1 MAIISGKTVGTI
13 ILISTLVA
21 VSGCSR
27 LRTHQGYIA
36 DPVLLGS
43 VSVGVDNRESVQAT
57 LGRPTFASQ
66 FDDSQWYY
74 LARDTEQL
82 AFSRPKA
89 KNQLLMKI
97 SFDEAGNVANVAQ
110 SGVETIVKI
119 NPDGD
124 KTPTLGR
131 DRSFFQDIFG
141 NIGQVGAPGLG
152 GGGGA
157 PR

>member
-1 MAIISGKTVGTI
+1 MAFISGKTVGY
-13 ILISTLVA
+13 ILLMGSVIA

-27 LRTHQGYIA
+27 LRTHQGYIV
-36 DPVLLGS
+36 DPTLAETVA
-43 VSVGVDNRESVQAT
+43 VGVDNKESVQST

-66 FDDSQWYY
+66 FDKNQWYY
-74 LARDTEQL
+74 IARDTEQL

-89 KNQLLMKI
+89 TSQLLMTI
-97 SFDEAGNVANVAQ
+97 SFDDAGNVTNVAR

-131 DRSFFQDIFG
+131 DRNFFQDIFG
-141 NIGQVGAPGLG
+141 NIGTVGAPGV

-157 PR
+157 R

>member
-1 MAIISGKTVGTI
+1 MAFIRGKTVGYMLLMGSVI
-13 ILISTLVA
+13 A
-21 VSGCSR
+21 VSGCTR
-27 LRTHQGYIA
+27 LRTHQGYIV
-36 DPVLLGS
+36 DPLL
-43 VSVGVDNRESVQAT
+43 VETVAAGVDNKESVQTT

-66 FDDSQWYY
+66 FDKNQWYY

-89 KNQLLMKI
+89 KSQLLMTI
-97 SFDEAGNVANVAQ
+97 SFDDAGNVTKVAK
-110 SGVETIVKI
+110 SGVESIVKI

-131 DRSFFQDIFG
+131 DRNFFQDIFG
-141 NIGQVGAPGLG
+141 NIGTVGAPGA

-157 PR
+157 GR

>member
-1 MAIISGKTVGTI
+1 MAFKSGKTIGI
-13 ILISTLVA
+13 MILMGSLVA

-36 DPVLLGS
+36 DPG
-43 VSVGVDNRESVQAT
+43 T

-66 FDDSQWYY
+66 FDKNQWYY
-74 LARDTEQL
+74 LARDTQQL

-89 KNQLLMKI
+89 NFQTLLHV
-97 SFDEAGNVANVAQ
+97 SFDDAGNVTSVNKT
-110 SGVETIVKI
+110 GVETIVKI

-131 DRSFFQDIFG
+131 NRSFFQDIFG
-141 NIGQVGAPGLG
+141 NIGQVGAPGAPG
-152 GGGGA
+152 GGG
-157 PR
+157 R

>member
-1 MAIISGKTVGTI
+1 MAFISGKTIGYMLLMGSV
-13 ILISTLVA
+13 VA

-27 LRTHQGYIA
+27 LRTHQGYIV
-36 DPVLLGS
+36 DPVLAET
-43 VSVGVDNRESVQAT
+43 VAAGVDNKESVQST

-66 FDDSQWYY
+66 FDKNQWYY
-74 LARDTEQL
+74 LSRDTEQL

-89 KNQLLMKI
+89 KSQLLMTI
-97 SFDEAGNVANVAQ
+97 SFDDAGNVTKVAQ

-141 NIGQVGAPGLG
+141 NIGTVGAPGLG
-152 GGGGA
+152 GN
-157 PR
+157 

>member
-1 MAIISGKTVGTI
+1 MAFNSGKTIGI
-13 ILISTLVA
+13 ILLMGSVVA

-27 LRTHQGYIA
+27 LRSHQGYIA
-36 DPVLLGS
+36 DPILLEA
-43 VSVGVDNRESVQAT
+43 VAVGIDNKESVEGT

-66 FDDSQWYY
+66 FDKNEWYY

-89 KNQLLMKI
+89 KNQSLMRI
-97 SFDEAGNVANVAQ
+97 SFDDSGNVTRIAK
-110 SGVETIVKI
+110 SGIETIVKI
-119 NPDGD
+119 NPEND

-141 NIGQVGAPGLG
+141 NIGQVGAPGAG
-152 GGGGA
+152 GG
-157 PR
+157 R

>member
-1 MAIISGKTVGTI
+1 MAFISGKTVGY
-13 ILISTLVA
+13 ILLMGSVIA

-27 LRTHQGYIA
+27 LRTHQGYIV
-36 DPVLLGS
+36 DPTLAET
-43 VSVGVDNRESVQAT
+43 VSVGVDNKESVQTT

-66 FDDSQWYY
+66 FDKNQWYY
-74 LARDTEQL
+74 IARDTEQL

-89 KNQLLMKI
+89 TSQLLMTI
-97 SFDEAGNVANVAQ
+97 SFDDAGNVTNVAR

-131 DRSFFQDIFG
+131 DRNFFQDIFG
-141 NIGQVGAPGLG
+141 NIGTVGAPGV

-157 PR
+157 R

>member
-1 MAIISGKTVGTI
+1 MAFISLKTVGYML
-13 ILISTLVA
+13 LIGSVVA

-27 LRTHQGYIA
+27 LRTHQGYIV
-36 DPVLLGS
+36 DPVLTET
-43 VSVGVDNRESVQAT
+43 VAVGVDNKESVQST

-66 FDDSQWYY
+66 FDKNQWYY
-74 LARDTEQL
+74 IARDTEQL

-89 KNQLLMKI
+89 KSQLLMKI
-97 SFDEAGNVANVAQ
+97 SFDDVGNVTSVAQ

-141 NIGQVGAPGLG
+141 NIGTVGAPGVG
-152 GGGGA
+152 GGGG
-157 PR
+157 R

>member
-1 MAIISGKTVGTI
+1 MAINSGKNIGMVL
-13 ILISTLVA
+13 LISSLVL

-36 DPVLLGS
+36 DPILIDS
-43 VSVGVDNRESVQAT
+43 VAVGVDNKESIEST

-66 FDDSQWYY
+66 FDKNQWYY

-89 KNQLLMKI
+89 KSQTLMQI
-97 SFDEAGNVANVAQ
+97 SFDEAGNVANVTR
-110 SGVETIVKI
+110 SGVETIIKI

-131 DRSFFQDIFG
+131 NRSFFQDIFG
-141 NIGQVGAPGLG
+141 NIGTVGAPGV
-152 GGGGA
+152 GGA
-157 PR
+157 GR

>member
-1 MAIISGKTVGTI
+1 MAFISGKTIGYMLLMGSV
-13 ILISTLVA
+13 VA

-27 LRTHQGYIA
+27 LRTHQGYIV
-36 DPVLLGS
+36 DPVLAET
-43 VSVGVDNRESVQAT
+43 VAAGVDNKESVQST

-66 FDDSQWYY
+66 FDKNQWYY
-74 LARDTEQL
+74 LSRDTEQL

-89 KNQLLMKI
+89 KSQLLMTI
-97 SFDEAGNVANVAQ
+97 SFDDAGNVTKVAQ

-141 NIGQVGAPGLG
+141 NIGTVGAPGLG
-152 GGGGA
+152 GAGGN
-157 PR
+157 

>member
-1 MAIISGKTVGTI
+1 MAFISGKTVGY
-13 ILISTLVA
+13 ILLMGSVIA

-27 LRTHQGYIA
+27 LRTHQGYIV
-36 DPVLLGS
+36 DPTLAETVA
-43 VSVGVDNRESVQAT
+43 VGVDNKESVQTT

-66 FDDSQWYY
+66 FDKNQWYY
-74 LARDTEQL
+74 IARDTEQL

-89 KNQLLMKI
+89 TSQLLMTI
-97 SFDEAGNVANVAQ
+97 SFDDAGNVTNVAR

-119 NPDGD
+119 SPDGD

-131 DRSFFQDIFG
+131 DRNFFQDIFG
-141 NIGQVGAPGLG
+141 NIGTVGAPGV

-157 PR
+157 R

>member
-1 MAIISGKTVGTI
+1 MAFIRGKTVGYMLLMGSVI
-13 ILISTLVA
+13 A

-27 LRTHQGYIA
+27 LRTHQGYIV
-36 DPVLLGS
+36 DPLLVETVAAGI
-43 VSVGVDNRESVQAT
+43 DNKESVQTT

-66 FDDSQWYY
+66 FDKNQWYY

-89 KNQLLMKI
+89 TSQLLMTI
-97 SFDEAGNVANVAQ
+97 SFDDDGNVTNVAK
-110 SGVETIVKI
+110 SGVEAIVKI

-141 NIGQVGAPGLG
+141 NIGTVGAPGV
-152 GGGGA
+152 GGGA
-157 PR
+157 GR

>member
-1 MAIISGKTVGTI
+1 MAFKSGKTIGI
-13 ILISTLVA
+13 MILMGSLVA

-36 DPVLLGS
+36 DPVLIES
-43 VSVGVDNRESVQAT
+43 VAAGIDNKESVQST

-66 FDDSQWYY
+66 FDKNQWYY
-74 LARDTEQL
+74 LARDTQQL

-89 KNQLLMKI
+89 NFQTLLHV
-97 SFDEAGNVANVAQ
+97 SFDDAGNVTSVNKT
-110 SGVETIVKI
+110 GVETIVKI

-131 DRSFFQDIFG
+131 NRSFFQDIFG
-141 NIGQVGAPGLG
+141 NIGQVGAPGAPG
-152 GGGGA
+152 GGG
-157 PR
+157 R

>member
-1 MAIISGKTVGTI
+1 MAWNRAKTVGI
-13 ILISTLVA
+13 IVLASSIAL
-21 VSGCSR
+21 SGCSR
-27 LRTHQGYIA
+27 LRTQQGYIV
-36 DPVLLGS
+36 DPVLS
-43 VSVGVDNRESVQAT
+43 QAIAEGVDNKESVQST

-66 FDDSQWYY
+66 FDENQWYY
-74 LARDTEQL
+74 LSRNSEQL

-89 KNQLLMKI
+89 QLQVLMQI
-97 SFDEAGNVANVAQ
+97 SFDEAGNVSRVKQ
-110 SGVETIVKI
+110 TGVETVVKI

-141 NIGQVGAPGLG
+141 NIGTVGAPGV

>member
-1 MAIISGKTVGTI
+1 MAFISGKTVGY
-13 ILISTLVA
+13 ILLMGSVIA

-27 LRTHQGYIA
+27 LRTHQGYIV
-36 DPVLLGS
+36 DPTLAETVA
-43 VSVGVDNRESVQAT
+43 VGVDNKESVQTT

-66 FDDSQWYY
+66 FDKNQWYY
-74 LARDTEQL
+74 IARDTEQL

-89 KNQLLMKI
+89 TSQLLMTI
-97 SFDEAGNVANVAQ
+97 SFDDAGNVTNVAR

-131 DRSFFQDIFG
+131 DRNFFQDIFG
-141 NIGQVGAPGLG
+141 NIGTVGAPGV

-157 PR
+157 R

>member
-1 MAIISGKTVGTI
+1 MAFNSGKTIGAIV
-13 ILISTLVA
+13 LISALA

-27 LRTHQGYIA
+27 LRTHQGYIP
-36 DPVLLGS
+36 DPVLVSS
-43 VSVGVDNRESVQAT
+43 VTVGIDNRESVQAT

-66 FDDSQWYY
+66 FDQNQWYY

-89 KNQLLMKI
+89 KSQALMKI
-97 SFDEAGNVANVAQ
+97 SFDDTGNVVDIAQ
-110 SGVETIVKI
+110 TGIETVVKI

-141 NIGQVGAPGLG
+141 NIGQVGAPGVG
-152 GGGGA
+152 GGQA

>member
-1 MAIISGKTVGTI
+1 MAFIRGKTVGYMLLMGSVI
-13 ILISTLVA
+13 A
-21 VSGCSR
+21 VSGCTR
-27 LRTHQGYIA
+27 LRTHQGYIV
-36 DPVLLGS
+36 DPVL
-43 VSVGVDNRESVQAT
+43 VETVAAGVDNKESVQTT

-66 FDDSQWYY
+66 FDKNQWYY

-89 KNQLLMKI
+89 KSQLLMTI
-97 SFDEAGNVANVAQ
+97 SFDDAGNVTKVAK
-110 SGVETIVKI
+110 SGVESIVKI

-131 DRSFFQDIFG
+131 DRNFFQDIFG
-141 NIGQVGAPGLG
+141 NIGTVGAPGA

-157 PR
+157 GR

>member
-1 MAIISGKTVGTI
+1 MAFISGKTVGY
-13 ILISTLVA
+13 ILLMGSVIA

-27 LRTHQGYIA
+27 LRTHQGYIV
-36 DPVLLGS
+36 DPTLAETVA
-43 VSVGVDNRESVQAT
+43 VGVDNKESVQTT

-66 FDDSQWYY
+66 FDKNQWYY
-74 LARDTEQL
+74 IARDTEQL

-89 KNQLLMKI
+89 TSQLLMTI
-97 SFDEAGNVANVAQ
+97 SFDDAGNVTNVAR

-119 NPDGD
+119 RPDGD

-131 DRSFFQDIFG
+131 DRNFFQDIFG
-141 NIGQVGAPGLG
+141 NIGTVGAPGV

-157 PR
+157 R

>member
-1 MAIISGKTVGTI
+1 MAINSGKNIGTI
-13 ILISTLVA
+13 LLISSLVL

-36 DPVLLGS
+36 DPILLES
-43 VSVGVDNRESVQAT
+43 VAVGVDNKESVQGT

-66 FDDSQWYY
+66 FDENQWYY
-74 LARDTEQL
+74 IARDTEQL

-89 KNQLLMKI
+89 KSQMLMRI
-97 SFDEAGNVANVAQ
+97 SFDNSGNVANIAR

-141 NIGQVGAPGLG
+141 NIGQVGAPGAP
-152 GGGGA
+152 GGA
-157 PR
+157 GR

>member
-1 MAIISGKTVGTI
+1 MAFIRGKTVGYMLLMGSVI
-13 ILISTLVA
+13 A

-27 LRTHQGYIA
+27 LRTHQGYIV
-36 DPVLLGS
+36 DPLLVETVAAGI
-43 VSVGVDNRESVQAT
+43 DNKESVQTT

-66 FDDSQWYY
+66 FDKNQWYY

-89 KNQLLMKI
+89 KSQLLMTI
-97 SFDEAGNVANVAQ
+97 SFDDDGNVTNVAK
-110 SGVETIVKI
+110 SGVEAIVKI

-141 NIGQVGAPGLG
+141 NIGTVGAPGV
-152 GGGGA
+152 GGGA
-157 PR
+157 GR

>member
-1 MAIISGKTVGTI
+1 MAFISGKTVGY
-13 ILISTLVA
+13 ILLMGSVIA

-27 LRTHQGYIA
+27 LRTHQGYIV
-36 DPVLLGS
+36 DPTLAETVA
-43 VSVGVDNRESVQAT
+43 VGVDNKESVQTT

-66 FDDSQWYY
+66 FDKNQWYY
-74 LARDTEQL
+74 IARDTEQL

-89 KNQLLMKI
+89 TSQLLMTI
-97 SFDEAGNVANVAQ
+97 SFDDAGNVTNVAR

-119 NPDGD
+119 SPDGD

-141 NIGQVGAPGLG
+141 NIGTVGAPGV

-157 PR
+157 R